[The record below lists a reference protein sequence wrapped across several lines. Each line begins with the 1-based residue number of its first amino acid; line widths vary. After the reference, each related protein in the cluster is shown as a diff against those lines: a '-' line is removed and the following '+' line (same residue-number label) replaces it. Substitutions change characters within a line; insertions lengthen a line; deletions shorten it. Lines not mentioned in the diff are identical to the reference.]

1 MAKDVVVSGR
11 ERAMRD
17 TYMILTYSCREH
29 YLLLSGANNAAC
41 AMAHSD
47 LLIRPAIRH
56 EIPVIEEVCVAA
68 YSQYR
73 DEVSAAVFDAYLD
86 ELCQLAADWDKAAV
100 LVAEFN
106 GRIAGCVLF
115 YDDASLE
122 GLGLPQEWA
131 GFGKLAVPPDMRGR
145 GIGRELVENSVH
157 RARRIGSPTIGLH
170 TASFMTAARSIYER
184 MGFRRCP
191 QYDLTASEM
200 LGVDR
205 GAHEV
210 EVIAYRL
217 DLA

>member
-1 MAKDVVVSGR
+1 
-11 ERAMRD
+11 
-17 TYMILTYSCREH
+17 
-29 YLLLSGANNAAC
+29 
-41 AMAHSD
+41 MAHAG

-56 EIPVIEEVCVAA
+56 EIAVIEDVCVAA

-73 DEVSAAVFDAYLD
+73 DEVPRAASDAYFQDLR
-86 ELCQLAADWDKAAV
+86 QLAVHWEKAAV
-100 LVAEFN
+100 LVAELD
-106 GRIAGCVLF
+106 GRTAGCVLF

-131 GFGKLAVPPDMRGR
+131 GFGKLAVRPDMRGR
-145 GIGRELVENSVH
+145 GIGRALVENCVH

-170 TASFMTAARSIYER
+170 TASFMKAARSIYER

-200 LGVDR
+200 LGVDAGVR
-205 GAHEV
+205 EV